1 MIWMVCA
8 LAVLLALPAL
18 AAHADE
24 EDLNVFEE
32 NRQDVAQAM
41 VAQAIGAFEED
52 REAAISMMRD
62 PENPLFHDG
71 NVYVFLVDGEG
82 TFLAHAGA
90 PDLIGTSMHG
100 LTDPEGTELGT
111 LFESSGSSHG
121 GWALYTG
128 AYPDSGHEGPI
139 KAWLVTAW
147 GHIFGAAIY
156 RDADSRMEIYLTERE
171 RERQD
176 AAREMAEQAIR
187 AFSRD
192 PDLAVSLI
200 HDPEDTLFHDGELYT
215 MIVHR
220 NGTIIADGYAP
231 RLAGTDIDT
240 LEDALGANLGDIF
253 EENDSAYGRWV
264 DYYWP
269 DPRVTLDHG
278 ELKLT
283 WIKAYGDH
291 VFAVGVYPE
300 DPDTDRDDA
309 PSHHDASRKD
319 AAREM
324 TQTAIRMFGQDPER
338 AVSLIHDG
346 DNRLFH
352 DAELYP
358 IVADQSGIVVAHGN
372 APYAAGTHISD
383 VEYGDGVTLDSVF
396 RSGSPYGNWVEHEG
410 THPES
415 GASTLQRTLVTYSGS
430 YTFAVGTYPQYQTDL
445 YPDLTQQELERLR
458 AAQRMVEAVAE
469 SFAADPESTILA
481 IHSPSDGP
489 FRDKELFV
497 VVINLNG
504 TVVAHGY
511 NSNIAGVDIE
521 YLSDTRG
528 ANIGDLIEENLSVY
542 GRWIEYHWPNPVSN
556 SGAGEP
562 KLSWYRVSGDH
573 IFGAGTYPASLG

>member
-1 MIWMVCA
+1 MIWTVCT

-41 VAQAIGAFEED
+41 VAQAIQVFEVD
-52 REAAISMMRD
+52 GEAAISMMRD
-62 PENPLFHDG
+62 PENPLFRDG
-71 NVYVFLVDGEG
+71 SVYAFLVDGGG
-82 TFLAHAGA
+82 TFLAHAAA
-90 PDLIGTSMHG
+90 PNLIGTSMHG
-100 LTDPEGTELGT
+100 LTDPAGTTLGA
-111 LFESSGSSHG
+111 LFESSGSPHG
-121 GWALYTG
+121 GWALYEG

-139 KAWLVTAW
+139 KAWLVAVW
-147 GHIFGAAIY
+147 GYIFGAAIHH
-156 RDADSRMEIYLTERE
+156 DADSGTEIYLTERD

-176 AAREMAEQAIR
+176 AAKEMVEQAIR
-187 AFSRD
+187 TFLRD

-200 HDPEDTLFHDGELYT
+200 HDPGDALFRDGELYT
-215 MIVHR
+215 MIVHL
-220 NGTIIADGYAP
+220 NGTIVAHGDEP

-240 LEDALGANLGDIF
+240 LEDTLGANLGDIF
-253 EENDSAYGRWV
+253 EENVSAYGRWV

-269 DPRVTLDHG
+269 DPRAVSNDG
-278 ELKLT
+278 ELTLA
-283 WIKAYGDH
+283 WIKASGDH
-291 VFAVGVYPE
+291 MFAVGVYPE

-324 TQTAIRMFGQDPER
+324 TQTTIRMFGQDPER
-338 AVSLIHDG
+338 AASLIHDA

-372 APYAAGTHISD
+372 APDVAGTHISD
-383 VEYGDGVTLDSVF
+383 VEYGSGTTLDDVF
-396 RSGSPYGNWVEHEG
+396 RSGSPYGNWVEHGG

-415 GASTLQRTLVTYSGS
+415 GASTLQRTLVTYSGG

-458 AAQRMVEAVAE
+458 AAQRMVEAAAA
-469 SFAADPESTILA
+469 SFSADPESTISA
-481 IHSPSDGP
+481 IHSLSDGP
-489 FRDKELFV
+489 FRDRELFV

-511 NSNIAGVDIE
+511 NSNIAGIDIE

-528 ANIGDLIEENLSVY
+528 ANIGDLIEGNLSVY
-542 GRWIEYHWPNPVSN
+542 GRWVEYYWFNPVSN
-556 SGAGEP
+556 SDTGEP
-562 KLSWYRVSGDH
+562 KLSWYRVYGDY

>member
-1 MIWMVCA
+1 MIWTVCA

-18 AAHADE
+18 TAHADE
-24 EDLNVFEE
+24 GDLNVFEE

-41 VAQAIGAFEED
+41 VAQAIQVFEVD
-52 REAAISMMRD
+52 GEAAISMMRD

-71 NVYVFLVDGEG
+71 NVYVFLVDRGG
-82 TFLAHAGA
+82 TFLAHAAA
-90 PDLIGTSMHG
+90 PDLIGTSVHG
-100 LTDPEGTELGT
+100 LTDPAGVELGA
-111 LFESSGSSHG
+111 LFESSGSPHG
-121 GWALYTG
+121 GWALYAG

-147 GHIFGAAIY
+147 GYIFGAAIHH
-156 RDADSRMEIYLTERE
+156 DADSRTEIYLTERD

-176 AAREMAEQAIR
+176 AAKEMAEQAIGT
-187 AFSRD
+187 FLRD

-200 HDPEDTLFHDGELYT
+200 HDPRDTLFHDGELYT
-215 MIVHR
+215 MIVHL
-220 NGTIIADGYAP
+220 NGTIVAHGDAP

-240 LEDALGANLGDIF
+240 LEDTLGANLGDIF
-253 EENDSAYGRWV
+253 EENVSAYGRWA

-269 DPRVTLDHG
+269 DPRAVSDDG
-278 ELKLT
+278 ELTLA
-283 WIKAYGDH
+283 WIKTSGDH
-291 VFAVGVYPE
+291 MFAVGIYPE

-338 AVSLIHDG
+338 AASLIHDG

-358 IVADQSGIVVAHGN
+358 IVADQSGTVVAHGN
-372 APYAAGTHISD
+372 APDAAGTRISD
-383 VEYGDGVTLDSVF
+383 VEYGSGTTLDVVF
-396 RSGSPYGNWVEHEG
+396 RSGSPYGNWVEHGG

-415 GASTLQRTLVTYSGS
+415 GASALQRTLVTYSGG

-445 YPDLTQQELERLR
+445 YPDLTQQEMERLR
-458 AAQRMVEAVAE
+458 AAQRMVETAAA
-469 SFAADPESTILA
+469 SFSADPESTISA
-481 IHSPSDGP
+481 IHSLSDGP
-489 FRDKELFV
+489 FRDRELFV

-511 NSNIAGVDIE
+511 NSNIVGIDIE

-542 GRWIEYHWPNPVSN
+542 GRWIEYHWINPVSN

-562 KLSWYRVSGDH
+562 KLSWYRVYGDY

>member
-1 MIWMVCA
+1 MIWTVCA

-18 AAHADE
+18 ASHADE
-24 EDLNVFEE
+24 GDLNVFEQ

-41 VAQAIGAFEED
+41 VAQAIQVFEVD
-52 REAAISMMRD
+52 GEAAISMMRD
-62 PENPLFHDG
+62 PDNPLFRDG
-71 NVYVFLVDGEG
+71 SVYAFLVDGGG
-82 TFLAHAGA
+82 TFLAHAAA

-100 LTDPEGTELGT
+100 LTDPEGIELGA

-147 GHIFGAAIY
+147 GYIFGAAIY
-156 RDADSRMEIYLTERE
+156 HDADSRTEIYLTERD

-176 AAREMAEQAIR
+176 AAKEMAEQAIR
-187 AFSRD
+187 TFLQD

-200 HDPEDTLFHDGELYT
+200 HDPGDTLFRDGELYT
-215 MIVHR
+215 MIVHL
-220 NGTIIADGYAP
+220 NGTIVAHGDEP
-231 RLAGTDIDT
+231 RLVGTDIDT
-240 LEDALGANLGDIF
+240 LEDTLGANLGDIF
-253 EENDSAYGRWV
+253 EENDSAYGRWA

-269 DPRVTLDHG
+269 DPRAVSDDG
-278 ELKLT
+278 ELTLA
-283 WIKAYGDH
+283 WIKASGNH
-291 VFAVGVYPE
+291 MFAVGVYPE
-300 DPDTDRDDA
+300 DPDTDSDDA

-338 AVSLIHDG
+338 AASLIHDG

-372 APYAAGTHISD
+372 APHAAGTHISD
-383 VEYGDGVTLDSVF
+383 VEYGSGTTLDAVF
-396 RSGSPYGNWVEHEG
+396 RSGSPYGNWVEHKG

-415 GASTLQRTLVTYSGS
+415 GASTLQRTLVTYSGG

-458 AAQRMVEAVAE
+458 AAQRMVEATAA
-469 SFAADPESTILA
+469 SFSADPESTISA
-481 IHSPSDGP
+481 IHSLSDGP
-489 FRDKELFV
+489 FRDRELFV

-511 NSNIAGVDIE
+511 NSNIAGIDIE

-528 ANIGDLIEENLSVY
+528 AIIGDLIEENLSVY
-542 GRWIEYHWPNPVSN
+542 GSWIEYHWFNPVSN
-556 SGAGEP
+556 SETGEP
-562 KLSWYRVSGDH
+562 KLSWYRVYGDY